1 MKKRMAR
8 FKLYRILGLQPRV
21 KADMLGVNTIKF
33 FLSENLHEDGVC
45 FQGREMLLFL
55 TINMAA
61 VTWKRLWKKDFASFE
76 TFSLLHQVTQLLEG
90 REKNNNNNNNNNKI
104 VCYTPEIR

>member
-1 MKKRMAR
+1 MKME
-8 FKLYRILGLQPRV
+8 F
-21 KADMLGVNTIKF
+21 
-33 FLSENLHEDGVC
+33 S

-61 VTWKRLWKKDFASFE
+61 VTWKRLWKKDFASFK

-90 REKNNNNNNNNNKI
+90 REKNNNNSNSNSNNNNNNNNNNNK
-104 VCYTPEIR
+104 